1 MITLLIWPELIMENK
16 TNILRIYEFVLNNIS
31 FILMIYV
38 TKKKYKSIDPRN
50 PNKNEGIWTPPI

>member
-1 MITLLIWPELIMENK
+1 MITLLIWQELIMENK

-38 TKKKYKSIDPRN
+38 TKKKYNRMETLFHFSI
-50 PNKNEGIWTPPI
+50 